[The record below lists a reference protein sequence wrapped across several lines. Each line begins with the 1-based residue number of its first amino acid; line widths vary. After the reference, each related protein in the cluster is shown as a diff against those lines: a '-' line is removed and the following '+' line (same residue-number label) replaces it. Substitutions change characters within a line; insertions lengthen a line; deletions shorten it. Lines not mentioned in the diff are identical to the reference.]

1 MTVRKSC
8 FKNLSWKQLG
18 WFVEIR
24 SMHVGLSGFLKNVG
38 FLIRLVSHLSYKIP
52 SNIFPILRHSSLTKT
67 KDFDIFCC
75 YILLKYIFSHFMAT
89 RIHSHKGC
97 LIVEVTH
104 WHFTGAAWKVYIFR
118 LFLVSIF
125 RHLDCVQMR
134 ENTDQKNS
142 KYGHFS
148 RSEGLM
154 FSSECEVLA
163 T

>member
-1 MTVRKSC
+1 MKVRKSC

-52 SNIFPILRHSSLTKT
+52 PNIFPILRHSSLTKT

-118 LFLVSIF
+118 FFLVSIF

-154 FSSECEVLA
+154 FSSQRVKY
-163 T
+163 